1 MWRKIRTNM
10 NAIIIIAAFLGVAFT
25 GHAYFAK
32 SADLNALASSY
43 HFDKTTQRYNAV
55 QERIWMLEGR
65 CQKDGRCPAEILIE
79 INKLKLELKALSRE
93 LAKKG

>member
-32 SADLNALASSY
+32 SADLDALASSY

-55 QERIWMLEGR
+55 QERIWMLEAR
-65 CQKDGRCPAEILIE
+65 CEKDGGCQVEIQVE
-79 INKLKLELKALSRE
+79 INKLKLELKVLERE